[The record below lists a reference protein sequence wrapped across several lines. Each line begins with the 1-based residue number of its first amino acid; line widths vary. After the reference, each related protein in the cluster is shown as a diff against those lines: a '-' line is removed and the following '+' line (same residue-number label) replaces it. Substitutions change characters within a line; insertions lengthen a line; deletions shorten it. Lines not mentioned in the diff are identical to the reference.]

1 MPKSLDDIFEDDDFG
16 LLGSKPQ
23 TNYVQTDE
31 DRLIE
36 SFEEINVFYEKHE
49 REPSSDSM
57 SEYALQ
63 ARLKAIRENEQ
74 TKGVLKAFDRNNL
87 LGDVEEAPK
96 SIEDIFENDSL
107 GLLEDGEEDTSIF
120 NFVHTPKPG
129 SRAEAEYIAQRKSM
143 PEHKFKKYE
152 TMFHQVH
159 KELKSGERKLLPFSE
174 PETNLKEGNFYL
186 VDGLLCYLEVSDAE
200 EILKKNKSGNR
211 IRIDGRTV
219 TIFENGTISN
229 MLFRS
234 LGKAIQ
240 KNGKMITN
248 PIKDSEKELF
258 ENAGIP
264 EGNVENFHSGWI
276 YILKSLSNNPE
287 IQNIENLFKIG
298 FSTTPV
304 EDRIK
309 HAQQEPTYL
318 FSEVEIVAS
327 YTCENIHIQNLE
339 NLLHRFFAEVCLNI
353 DIWDKNNNRI
363 TPREW
368 FVVPLKAIDEAVQLL
383 QNQTIFNYK
392 YDKEKEKIVLK

>member
-16 LLGSKPQ
+16 LLDSKPQ

-36 SFEEINVFYEKHE
+36 SFEEINVFYEKHK

-63 ARLKAIRENEQ
+63 ARLKAFKQNER

-87 LGDVEEAPK
+87 LGHVEEAPK

-107 GLLEDGEEDTSIF
+107 GLLEGGEGDTSIF

-152 TMFHQVH
+152 AMFHQVH
-159 KELKSGERKLLPFSE
+159 KELKAGKRKLLPFSDAE
-174 PETNLKEGNFYL
+174 KNLLEGNFYL

-200 EILKKNKSGNR
+200 ETLKKNKSGNR

-240 KNGKMITN
+240 KNGKMITS
-248 PIKDSEKELF
+248 PIKDSERQLF
-258 ENAGIP
+258 ENAGMP

-276 YILKSLSNNPE
+276 YILKSLSTNPE

-392 YDKEKEKIVLK
+392 YDKEKESIVLK

>member
-16 LLGSKPQ
+16 LLDSKPQ

-36 SFEEINVFYEKHE
+36 SFEEINVFYEKHK

-63 ARLKAIRENEQ
+63 ARLRAIRENEQ

-107 GLLEDGEEDTSIF
+107 GLLDDGEEDTSIF

-159 KELKSGERKLLPFSE
+159 KELKSGERKLLPFSDAE
-174 PETNLKEGNFYL
+174 KNLVEGNFYL

-240 KNGKMITN
+240 KNGKMITS
-248 PIKDSEKELF
+248 PIKDSERQLF
-258 ENAGIP
+258 ENAGMP

-276 YILKSLSNNPE
+276 YILKSLSTNPE

-368 FVVPLKAIDEAVQLL
+368 FVVPLKAIDEAIQLL

-392 YDKEKEKIVLK
+392 YDKKKESIVLK

>member
-1 MPKSLDDIFEDDDFG
+1 MAKSLDDIFEDDDFG
-16 LLGSKPQ
+16 LLDSKPQ
-23 TNYVQTDE
+23 TKYVKTDE

-36 SFEEINVFYEKHE
+36 SFEEINLFYEKHN

-63 ARLKAIRENEQ
+63 ARLKAFKENER

-87 LGDVEEAPK
+87 LGDVEEVPE
-96 SIEDIFENDSL
+96 SIEDVFENDSL
-107 GLLEDGEEDTSIF
+107 ELLKNVEEDRTIF
-120 NFVHTPKPG
+120 NFVHTPKRG

-143 PEHKFKKYE
+143 PEHKFMKYAA
-152 TMFHQVH
+152 MFHQVH
-159 KELKSGERKLLPFSE
+159 KELKSGERKLLSFSD
-174 PETNLKEGNFYL
+174 PERNLKEGNFYL
-186 VDGLLCYLEVSDAE
+186 VDGLLCYLEVSDAKQ
-200 EILKKNKSGNR
+200 LLRKNRSGNR

-234 LGKAIQ
+234 LGKAIH
-240 KNGKMITN
+240 KNGMMITS
-248 PIKDSEKELF
+248 PMKKSEMELF
-258 ENAGIP
+258 ENAGVP
-264 EGNVENFHSGWI
+264 EGNVESFHSGWI
-276 YILKSLSNNPE
+276 YILKSLSTNPE

-309 HAQQEPTYL
+309 HASHEPTYL

-327 YTCENIHIQNLE
+327 YACENIHIQNLE

-353 DIWDKNNNRI
+353 DVWDKNNDRI

-368 FVVPLKAIDEAVQLL
+368 FVVPLKAIDEAVELL
-383 QNQTIFNYK
+383 QNQTIFNYR
-392 YDKEKEKIVLK
+392 YDKEKNKIVLK